1 MNCASIGRIYD
12 YLDGSLTA
20 GERAAF
26 EAHLAGCPGCRRALD
41 ERRAIA
47 EAATSLPPLEVPDE
61 FILGVMSRLDLSA
74 PEKAPAKRARGFRL
88 APALTAASALGAVAI
103 VVSLITGNGL
113 FGILLGLAR
122 SLRTTTLSS
131 IQGILKAARV
141 VIHLGKMAADFL
153 SGLIEGVGIATSFI
167 GPEVQ
172 VVVVATVLI
181 GTLAAG
187 IAYGRKLHLEK
198 DHDQI

>member
-1 MNCASIGRIYD
+1 MICPAIERIYD
-12 YLDGSLTA
+12 YLDGGLSA
-20 GERAAF
+20 GDRAAF

-47 EAATSLPPLEVPDE
+47 EAATSLSPLEVPDD
-61 FILGVMSRLDLSA
+61 FVLGVMSRLDLPA
-74 PEKAPAKRARGFRL
+74 LEKAPAKRARGFRL
-88 APALTAASALGAVAI
+88 APVLTGVSALGAV

-113 FGILLGLAR
+113 FGIFLGLAR
-122 SLRTTTLSS
+122 SLRTTALAST
-131 IQGILKAARV
+131 QGILKAAKV
-141 VIHLGKMAADFL
+141 IIHLGKMAADFL

-172 VVVVATVLI
+172 IAVVATVLI

-187 IAYGRKLHLEK
+187 IAYGRKLHLEN

>member
-1 MNCASIGRIYD
+1 MICPAIERIYD
-12 YLDGSLTA
+12 YLDGSLSA
-20 GERAAF
+20 GDRAAF

-47 EAATSLPPLEVPDE
+47 EAATSLPSLEVPDD
-61 FILGVMSRLDLSA
+61 FILGVMSRLGLPA
-74 PEKAPAKRARGFRL
+74 PEKRARGFRL
-88 APALTAASALGAVAI
+88 ATALSAASALGAVAI

-113 FGILLGLAR
+113 FGIFLGLAR
-122 SLRTTTLSS
+122 SLRTTALSS
-131 IQGILKAARV
+131 TQGILKAAKV

-172 VVVVATVLI
+172 IAVVATVLI

-187 IAYGRKLHLEK
+187 IAYGRRLHLEK

>member
-1 MNCASIGRIYD
+1 MICPSIERIYD
-12 YLDGSLTA
+12 YLDGSLSA
-20 GERAAF
+20 GDRAAF

-47 EAATSLPPLEVPDE
+47 EAATSLPPLEVPDD
-61 FILGVMSRLDLSA
+61 FILGVMSHLDLPA
-74 PEKAPAKRARGFRL
+74 PERTPEKRARGFRF

-113 FGILLGLAR
+113 FGIFLGFGR
-122 SLRTTTLSS
+122 SLRTTALSS
-131 IQGILKAARV
+131 TQGILKAAKV

-153 SGLIEGVGIATSFI
+153 SGLVEGIGIATSFI

-172 VVVVATVLI
+172 IAVVATVLI

-187 IAYGRKLHLEK
+187 IACGRKLHLEK